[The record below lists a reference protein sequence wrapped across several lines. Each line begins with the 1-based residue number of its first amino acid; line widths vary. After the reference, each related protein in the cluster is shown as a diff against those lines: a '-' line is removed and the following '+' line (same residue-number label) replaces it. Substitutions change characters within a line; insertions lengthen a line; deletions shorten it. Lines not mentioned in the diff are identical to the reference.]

1 MPATNFSLSF
11 TVETDATTV
20 PQVRERLTVQLAG
33 RVKDLVAEALAGLE
47 FDLQQRYWLL
57 TEEEPASAPP
67 RPPSSAAIPVW
78 SPDKERFIRV
88 EVGSPEWFTMM
99 SQARKFTYR
108 YDQLDFTVRF
118 ETRKSKG
125 REYTYWRAYAT
136 VGGQLLTKQLGP
148 TKALT
153 KEALDAVGAYF
164 VRAR

>member
-1 MPATNFSLSF
+1 MTTANFSLSF
-11 TVETDATTV
+11 ALETDETTW

-33 RVKDLVAEALAGLE
+33 RVKDLLAQALTGLE

-67 RPPSSAAIPVW
+67 RPPSPAAIPVW
-78 SPDKERFIRV
+78 SPNEAQFIRV
-88 EVGSPEWFTMM
+88 AVGSPEWFTIM
-99 SQARKFTYR
+99 SAARKFTYR